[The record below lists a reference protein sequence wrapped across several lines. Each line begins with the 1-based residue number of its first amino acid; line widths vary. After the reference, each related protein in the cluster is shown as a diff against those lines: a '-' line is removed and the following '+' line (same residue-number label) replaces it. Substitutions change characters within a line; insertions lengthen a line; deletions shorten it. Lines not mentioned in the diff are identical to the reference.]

1 MFYKFKYMKKLLYTI
16 KSKLVLTFVLVAI
29 IVSLA
34 FGITFIIIEKDNFSH
49 ISSFQGDSNTHIS
62 KNTNLNSINRFFIP
76 IIIVSLASIIV
87 TVIMGIVISN
97 KISKPIKQLISAGK
111 EVLRGNINPEID
123 IVENNEIG
131 ELQKTYVELI
141 STLKNWDIKQQEE
154 SEYKLL
160 QSEKQACIGR
170 LAAGVAHEINNPLTG
185 VLTFTHL
192 LLRRDDL
199 PEDVKSDLKTIAKET
214 ERVRKIVKGL
224 LDFSRQSELDRRE
237 TDINDLIKST
247 LKLVENQALV
257 KGIKLEF
264 SPCEN
269 LPIKTLDQN
278 QIQSVLLNMII
289 NAFDATKQGG
299 KVTIKTELS
308 YNPEKPEKK
317 GISIIISDTGC
328 GIPEENLNKIFDPFF
343 TTKEVGQGTG
353 LGLAVSAGIIEKH
366 GGKIFV
372 ESAPGKGSTFKIWLP
387 TEER

>member
-1 MFYKFKYMKKLLYTI
+1 MFYKFKCMKKLLYTI

-34 FGITFIIIEKDNFSH
+34 FGITFTIIEKDNFSH
-49 ISSFQGDSNTHIS
+49 ISSFQGASNTHIS

-76 IIIVSLASIIV
+76 ITIVSLASIIV

-97 KISKPIKQLISAGK
+97 KITKPIKQLISAGK
-111 EVLRGNINPEID
+111 EVLRGNINPKID
-123 IVENNEIG
+123 IVENNEIE

-141 STLKNWDIKQQEE
+141 STLKNWYIKQQEE

-299 KVTIKTELS
+299 KVTIKTELTN
-308 YNPEKPEKK
+308 NPEKPKKK
-317 GISIIISDTGC
+317 GIKIIISDTGC
-328 GIPEENLNKIFDPFF
+328 GIPEENLSKIFDPFF

>member
-1 MFYKFKYMKKLLYTI
+1 
-16 KSKLVLTFVLVAI
+16 
-29 IVSLA
+29 
-34 FGITFIIIEKDNFSH
+34 
-49 ISSFQGDSNTHIS
+49 
-62 KNTNLNSINRFFIP
+62 
-76 IIIVSLASIIV
+76 
-87 TVIMGIVISN
+87 
-97 KISKPIKQLISAGK
+97 
-111 EVLRGNINPEID
+111 
-123 IVENNEIG
+123 
-131 ELQKTYVELI
+131 
-141 STLKNWDIKQQEE
+141 
-154 SEYKLL
+154 
-160 QSEKQACIGR
+160 
-170 LAAGVAHEINNPLTG
+170 
-185 VLTFTHL
+185 
-192 LLRRDDL
+192 
-199 PEDVKSDLKTIAKET
+199 
-214 ERVRKIVKGL
+214 VRKIVKGL

-299 KVTIKTELS
+299 KVTIKTELTN
-308 YNPEKPEKK
+308 NPEKPKKK
-317 GISIIISDTGC
+317 GIKIIISDTGC
-328 GIPEENLNKIFDPFF
+328 GIPEENLSKIFDPFF